1 MLVKLQRPPPE
12 MRILRPGWALC
23 SRRRTRRLRCPAT
36 AAHMSPAAPAPRTMT
51 SNSGVA
57 GGTVSIFAEGSAIAS
72 DGLLCGFHLLVHRSD
87 TVGGFGQAE
96 ILGTANKLNRVDS
109 TALLKE
115 RADGGLV
122 LDSSRMRGF

>member
-1 MLVKLQRPPPE
+1 
-12 MRILRPGWALC
+12 
-23 SRRRTRRLRCPAT
+23 
-36 AAHMSPAAPAPRTMT
+36 MT

-57 GGTVSIFAEGSAIAS
+57 GGTVSIVAEESSILG
-72 DGLLCGFHLLVHRSD
+72 DRLLCAVHLLVHRSD

-115 RADGGLV
+115 RADGSLV
-122 LDSSRMRGF
+122 FDSSRMRGF